1 MEQHT
6 NVDYFMKYNNIKD
19 IPIFAQLI
27 FSSDS
32 YSDEEKFKFK
42 NLFLEE
48 YLKNDDYR
56 KQVQGYY
63 LLFYDNELYAI
74 YEKKE
79 HRDQKLLGYKTMFYK
94 ITDTPKI
101 YGYIY

>member
-1 MEQHT
+1 
-6 NVDYFMKYNNIKD
+6 MKYNNIKD

-42 NLFLEE
+42 KLFLEK

-56 KQVQGYY
+56 KKVQGYY
-63 LLFYDNELYAI
+63 LYFYNRELIAI

-79 HRDQKLLGYKTMFYK
+79 HVDSKLFGCKTVCYG
-94 ITDTPKI
+94 ISDNPKI
-101 YGYIY
+101 YGFIHI